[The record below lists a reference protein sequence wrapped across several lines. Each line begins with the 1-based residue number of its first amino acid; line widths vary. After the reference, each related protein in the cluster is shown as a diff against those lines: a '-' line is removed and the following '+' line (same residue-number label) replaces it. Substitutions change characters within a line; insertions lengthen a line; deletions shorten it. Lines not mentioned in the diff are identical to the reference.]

1 MSLKGT
7 IKVAGDKSITHRA
20 IIFSSLSKG
29 TTHIHEPLLGADCM
43 STLEIFK
50 QFGVTSQLSEKCLT
64 ITSPG
69 FEHFNYDQAIL
80 DAGNSGTTSR
90 LLMGVL
96 ANLPATLTLIGD
108 ESLSKRPMKRVTL
121 PLSKMGANIS
131 LMNDATLPAT
141 ITGHQLTGISYEL
154 PVASAQ
160 VKSAIMLAGMLADG
174 VTTIHEPIP
183 TRDHT
188 EKMFEDFQ
196 IVYNKVNKVITI
208 EGPQVPITPG
218 EVFVPG
224 DISSAAFFIVA
235 ALMVPGSDVI
245 IENVGMNET
254 RSGIIDV
261 VKAMNGD
268 LTLLNERYFG
278 GEPVADLRIKYTK
291 DLVATTIEGD
301 MIPRLI
307 DEIPI
312 LALLATRAKGMT
324 VIKDAEEL
332 KVKETNRIDVTV
344 EQLKAIGAQISSTD
358 DGMIIEGQP
367 EGPFKAATVS
377 SHKDHRIAMML
388 CVADLLIEEPLVI
401 QDVESMGI
409 SYPDFLEHLNVLL
422 GKEQ

>member
-1 MSLKGT
+1 MSLKGS

-29 TTHIHEPLLGADCM
+29 TTRIHEPLLGADCI

-50 QFGVTSQLSEKCLT
+50 QFGVKSELSKDCLI

-69 FEHFNYDQAIL
+69 LESFCYDQSIL
-80 DAGNSGTTSR
+80 DAGNSGTTAR

-96 ANLPATLTLIGD
+96 SNLPATLTLIGD

-121 PLSKMGANIS
+121 PLSQMGANIT
-131 LMNDATLPAT
+131 LENDATLPAT

-160 VKSAIMLAGMLADG
+160 VKSAIMLAGMLAQG

-196 IVYNKVNKVITI
+196 LAYNKVNRMITVQ
-208 EGPQVPITPG
+208 GPQMPITPG

-235 ALMVPGSDVI
+235 ALMVPGSDVM
-245 IENVGMNET
+245 IENVG
-254 RSGIIDV
+254 I
-261 VKAMNGD
+261 NGKI
-268 LTLLNERYFG
+268 TLVNERYFG
-278 GEPVADLRIKYTK
+278 GEPVADLHIQYTK

-312 LALLATRAKGMT
+312 LALLATRAKGIP

-344 EQLKAIGAQISSTD
+344 NQLKAIGAEIKSTD
-358 DGMIIEGQP
+358 DGMIITGQP
-367 EGPFKAATVS
+367 EGSFNQASVS

-388 CVADLLIEEPLVI
+388 CVASLLIDEPLI
-401 QDVESMGI
+401 IEDVESMEI
-409 SYPDFLEHLNVLL
+409 SYPDFLKHLNVLL
-422 GKEQ
+422 GN

>member
-1 MSLKGT
+1 MSLKGS

-29 TTHIHEPLLGADCM
+29 TTRIHEPLLGADCI

-50 QFGVTSQLSEKCLT
+50 QFGVKSELSKDCLI

-69 FEHFNYDQAIL
+69 LESFCYDQSIL
-80 DAGNSGTTSR
+80 DAGNSGTTAR

-96 ANLPATLTLIGD
+96 SNLPATLTLIGD

-121 PLSKMGANIS
+121 PLSQMGANIT
-131 LMNDATLPAT
+131 LENDATLPAT

-160 VKSAIMLAGMLADG
+160 VKSAIMLAGMLAQG

-196 IVYNKVNKVITI
+196 IAYNKVNRMITVK
-208 EGPQVPITPG
+208 GPQMPITPG
-218 EVFVPG
+218 EAFVPG

-235 ALMVPGSDVI
+235 ALMVPGSDVM
-245 IENVGMNET
+245 IENVGINET

-261 VKAMNGD
+261 IRAMNGKI
-268 LTLLNERYFG
+268 TLVNERYFG
-278 GEPVADLRIKYTK
+278 GEPVADLHIQYTK

-312 LALLATRAKGMT
+312 LALLATRAKGIT

-344 EQLKAIGAQISSTD
+344 NQLKAIGAEIKSTD
-358 DGMIIEGQP
+358 DGMIITGQP
-367 EGPFKAATVS
+367 EGSFNQASVS

-388 CVADLLIEEPLVI
+388 CVASLLIDEPLI
-401 QDVESMGI
+401 IEDVESMEI
-409 SYPDFLEHLNVLL
+409 SYPDFLKHLNVLL
-422 GKEQ
+422 GN

>member
-1 MSLKGT
+1 MSLKGS

-29 TTHIHEPLLGADCM
+29 TTRIHEPLLGADCI

-50 QFGVTSQLSEKCLT
+50 QFGVKSELSKDCLI

-69 FEHFNYDQAIL
+69 LESFCYDQSIL
-80 DAGNSGTTSR
+80 DAGNSGTTAR

-96 ANLPATLTLIGD
+96 SNLPATLTLIGD

-121 PLSKMGANIS
+121 PLSQMGANIT
-131 LMNDATLPAT
+131 LENDATLPAT

-160 VKSAIMLAGMLADG
+160 VKSAIMLAGMLAQG

-196 IVYNKVNKVITI
+196 IAYNKVNRMITVQ
-208 EGPQVPITPG
+208 GPQMPITPG

-235 ALMVPGSDVI
+235 ALMVPGSDVM
-245 IENVGMNET
+245 IENVGINET

-261 VKAMNGD
+261 IRAMNGKI
-268 LTLLNERYFG
+268 TLVNERYFG
-278 GEPVADLRIKYTK
+278 GEPVADLHIQYTK

-312 LALLATRAKGMT
+312 LALLATRAKGIT

-344 EQLKAIGAQISSTD
+344 NQLKAIGAEIKSTD
-358 DGMIIEGQP
+358 DGMIITGQNHSLL
-367 EGPFKAATVS
+367 K
-377 SHKDHRIAMML
+377 ML
-388 CVADLLIEEPLVI
+388 SQWRFHI
-401 QDVESMGI
+401 QTS
-409 SYPDFLEHLNVLL
+409 
-422 GKEQ
+422 

>member
-1 MSLKGT
+1 MSLKGS

-29 TTHIHEPLLGADCM
+29 TTRIHEPLLGADCI

-50 QFGVTSQLSEKCLT
+50 QFGVKSELSKDCLI

-69 FEHFNYDQAIL
+69 LESFCYDQSIL
-80 DAGNSGTTSR
+80 DAGNSGTTAR

-96 ANLPATLTLIGD
+96 SNLPATLTLIGD

-121 PLSKMGANIS
+121 PLSQMGANIT
-131 LMNDATLPAT
+131 LENDATLPAT

-160 VKSAIMLAGMLADG
+160 VKSAIMLAGMLAQG

-196 IVYNKVNKVITI
+196 IAYNKVTRIITVQ
-208 EGPQVPITPG
+208 GPQMPITPG

-235 ALMVPGSDVI
+235 ALMVPGSDVM
-245 IENVGMNET
+245 IENVGINET

-261 VKAMNGD
+261 I
-268 LTLLNERYFG
+268 R
-278 GEPVADLRIKYTK
+278 
-291 DLVATTIEGD
+291 
-301 MIPRLI
+301 
-307 DEIPI
+307 
-312 LALLATRAKGMT
+312 
-324 VIKDAEEL
+324 
-332 KVKETNRIDVTV
+332 
-344 EQLKAIGAQISSTD
+344 
-358 DGMIIEGQP
+358 
-367 EGPFKAATVS
+367 
-377 SHKDHRIAMML
+377 
-388 CVADLLIEEPLVI
+388 
-401 QDVESMGI
+401 
-409 SYPDFLEHLNVLL
+409 
-422 GKEQ
+422 

>member
-1 MSLKGT
+1 MSLKGS

-29 TTHIHEPLLGADCM
+29 TTRIHEPLLGADCI

-50 QFGVTSQLSEKCLT
+50 QFGVKSELSKDCLI

-69 FEHFNYDQAIL
+69 LESFCYDQSIL
-80 DAGNSGTTSR
+80 DAGNSGTTAR

-96 ANLPATLTLIGD
+96 SNLPATLTLIGD

-121 PLSKMGANIS
+121 PLSQMGANIT
-131 LMNDATLPAT
+131 LENDATLPAT

-160 VKSAIMLAGMLADG
+160 VKSAIMLAGMLAQG

-196 IVYNKVNKVITI
+196 IVYNKENRVITLS
-208 EGPQVPITPG
+208 GPQMPKTPG
-218 EVFVPG
+218 QVFVPA
-224 DISSAAFFIVA
+224 DISSAAFFMVA
-235 ALMVPGSDVI
+235 ALMVEGSDLI
-245 IENVGMNET
+245 LKNVGLNET
-254 RSGIIDV
+254 RCGIVDV
-261 VKAMNGD
+261 LLQMGGR
-268 LTLLNERYFG
+268 LTIQNERYFG
-278 GEPVADLRIKYTK
+278 GERVADIRVQYTK
-291 DLVATTIEGD
+291 DLKGIIIEGE

-312 LALLATRAKGMT
+312 IALLATKAMGQT
-324 VIKDAEEL
+324 IIKDAEEL

-344 EQLKAIGAQISSTD
+344 GELKAIGANLFSTE
-358 DGMIIEGQP
+358 DGMVINGDINLSYHP
-367 EGPFKAATVS
+367 ALVS
-377 SHKDHRIAMML
+377 SHGDHRIAMML
-388 CVADLLIEEPLVI
+388 YVASLLMKNELEIEEM
-401 QDVESMGI
+401 QAMNI
-409 SYPDFLEHLNVLL
+409 SYPDFLVHMQKVL
-422 GKEQ
+422 K